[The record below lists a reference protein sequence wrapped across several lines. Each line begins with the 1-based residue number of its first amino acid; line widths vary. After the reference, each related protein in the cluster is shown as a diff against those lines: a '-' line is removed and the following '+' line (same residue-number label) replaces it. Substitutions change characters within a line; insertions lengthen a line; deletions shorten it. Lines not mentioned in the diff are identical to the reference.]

1 MSKYENFEIQTIS
14 RRDIKKAKYNPRI
27 MDTDNSKRL
36 QSGIEDVGLVVPL
49 VWNKRTGNLVGG
61 HQRLT
66 VLDKLEK
73 SKDYELD
80 VAVIDVDEKT
90 EKKINVQLN
99 NPSMQGDFDF
109 DMLGE
114 LALEFDNGLFDL
126 GFSDFDIEMMFGTN
140 EKFQELL
147 PDAPAVEAAK
157 ADLNEIKENRA
168 AMNEKYKEEQN
179 ADYYFVVVCKDQK
192 EKDELLGKMSVPNT
206 ERYVNSTQ
214 LKRIMKEDKKGDS

>member
-1 MSKYENFEIQTIS
+1 MSKYEKYEIQTIS
-14 RRDIKKAKYNPRI
+14 RKDIKKAKYNPRI
-27 MDTDNSKRL
+27 MDNDNSKRL
-36 QSGIEDVGLVVPL
+36 QSGIEDVGLVAPL

-66 VLDKLEK
+66 VLDRLEK

-114 LALEFDNGLFDL
+114 LALEFENGLADFN
-126 GFSDFDIEMMFGTN
+126 FSDFDIEMMFGTN

-147 PDAPAVEAAK
+147 PDTPAVEAAK
-157 ADLNEIKENRA
+157 ADIKEIKEQRKN
-168 AMNEKYKEEQN
+168 MNEKYSKEQN
-179 ADYYFVVVCKDQK
+179 ADFYFVVVCKDQQ
-192 EKDELLGKMSVPNT
+192 EKDDLLGAMSVPNT
-206 ERYVNSTQ
+206 ELYISSTQ
-214 LKRIMKEDKKGDS
+214 LRRIIREQE

>member
-1 MSKYENFEIQTIS
+1 MSKYEKYEIQTIS
-14 RRDIKKAKYNPRI
+14 RKDIKKAEYNPRI
-27 MDTDNSKRL
+27 MDKDNSKRL
-36 QSGIEDVGLVVPL
+36 QSGIEDVGLVAPL

-66 VLDKLEK
+66 VLDRLEK
-73 SKDYELD
+73 TKDYELD

-114 LALEFDNGLFDL
+114 LALEFDGGLADF

-157 ADLNEIKENRA
+157 ADIKEIKEQRKN
-168 AMNEKYKEEQN
+168 MNEKYSKEQN
-179 ADYYFVVVCKDQK
+179 ADFYFVVVCKDQQ
-192 EKDELLGKMSVPNT
+192 EKDDLLGAMSVPNT
-206 ERYVNSTQ
+206 EKYINSTQ
-214 LKRIMKEDKKGDS
+214 LRRIIKEQE